1 MPIPFFKTEIY
12 TFIMMNCTYFC
23 NVKDCQSKFKDLYS
37 NKDKGGGMLFF
48 GEISFFRAISL
59 INVLGIFRDTQTNI
73 QHLRLGVQIYEITFE
88 DRIYTF
94 RVL

>member
-1 MPIPFFKTEIY
+1 MLKIVKVNLKTCTPIKIR
-12 TFIMMNCTYFC
+12 
-23 NVKDCQSKFKDLYS
+23 
-37 NKDKGGGMLFF
+37 GGGMLFF